1 MSKQQ
6 EKRFQ
11 SVNQFEEVLEN
22 GGFVGIV
29 QKIVEKVLIKVQGPF
44 FLNPDRTGVH
54 IGQKSMLW
62 IWFQTT

>member
-11 SVNQFEEVLEN
+11 SVNQFEEVFGN

-29 QKIVEKVLIKVQGPF
+29 QKIVEKVLIKVQVHTT
-44 FLNPDRTGVH
+44 RTV
-54 IGQKSMLW
+54 LY
-62 IWFQTT
+62 F

>member
-44 FLNPDRTGVH
+44 FLNPDRTPLCAVDLRLN
-54 IGQKSMLW
+54 KTRMR
-62 IWFQTT
+62 

>member
-11 SVNQFEEVLEN
+11 SVNQFRQVLEN

-44 FLNPDRTGVH
+44 FLNPDRTLFCAVDLRLH
-54 IGQKSMLW
+54 KTRMR
-62 IWFQTT
+62 

>member
-44 FLNPDRTGVH
+44 FLNTDRTLLCAVDLRLN
-54 IGQKSMLW
+54 KTRMR
-62 IWFQTT
+62 

>member
-44 FLNPDRTGVH
+44 FLNPDRTLLYAVDLRLN
-54 IGQKSMLW
+54 KTRMR
-62 IWFQTT
+62 